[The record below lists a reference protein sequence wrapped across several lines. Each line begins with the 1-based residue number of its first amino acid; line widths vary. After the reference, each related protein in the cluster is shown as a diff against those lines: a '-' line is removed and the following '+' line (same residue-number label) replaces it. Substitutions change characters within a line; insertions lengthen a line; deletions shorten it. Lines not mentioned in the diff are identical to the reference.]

1 MPTRTA
7 ISAAFSASR
16 TPRPG
21 DAHRASQ
28 RRIRN
33 AVPRTAVPR
42 TAALR
47 TMALL
52 AVSGWLS
59 LGVVSPARAADT
71 APPEPAR
78 EGTRTGAELVIRSLA
93 LLGVQYRF
101 GGNSPDTGLDC
112 SGLVRHVY
120 QGALG
125 LVLPRRSE
133 EISRKGES
141 VSLDQLRPGDLV
153 FFNTLRRA
161 FSHVGIYIGGNRFV
175 HAPSRGGQV
184 RVEHIDNRYWMS
196 RFNGGRRIAASE
208 TPAYAYAGLRGTPL
222 PDDSAAPGLEA
233 AWSSVGKSGSVSA
246 PVATPGADG
255 ATLSWGSPY

>member
-1 MPTRTA
+1 MPTRTVRTA
-7 ISAAFSASR
+7 FDAARKS
-16 TPRPG
+16 PPG
-21 DAHRASQ
+21 DPPPPSQ
-28 RRIRN
+28 RR
-33 AVPRTAVPR
+33 AL

-47 TMALL
+47 MAALL
-52 AVSGWLS
+52 AMPAWLM
-59 LGVVSPARAADT
+59 LGTALPARAADT

-78 EGTRTGAELVIRSLA
+78 DGTRAGELVIRSLA

-133 EISRKGES
+133 DISRKGES

-161 FSHVGIYIGGNRFV
+161 FSHVGIYIGANRFV

-196 RFNGGRRIAASE
+196 RFNGARRIAASE
-208 TPAYAYAGLRGTPL
+208 APAYAYAGLRGIPL
-222 PDDSAAPGLEA
+222 PDDTGMPALEA
-233 AWSSVGKSGSVSA
+233 AWSSVARSESATASVA
-246 PVATPGADG
+246 APGAAD

>member
-7 ISAAFSASR
+7 LSASR
-16 TPRPG
+16 TSRPV
-21 DAHRASQ
+21 DPDRAS
-28 RRIRN
+28 RRR
-33 AVPRTAVPR
+33 VR

-47 TMALL
+47 TAALL
-52 AVSGWLS
+52 AVPAWLM
-59 LGVVSPARAADT
+59 LGTALPARAADT
-71 APPEPAR
+71 PPPEQPAR
-78 EGTRTGAELVIRSLA
+78 DGTRTGAELVIRSLA

-196 RFNGGRRIAASE
+196 RFNGARRIAASE
-208 TPAYAYAGLRGTPL
+208 TSTYAYAGLRGTPL
-222 PDDSAAPGLEA
+222 PDDTAVPALEA
-233 AWSSVGKSGSVSA
+233 AWGSVGKPGGIAASVPA
-246 PVATPGADG
+246 PGAAD
-255 ATLSWGSPY
+255 ATLPWGSPY

>member
-1 MPTRTA
+1 MPTRTVRTA
-7 ISAAFSASR
+7 FDAAR
-16 TPRPG
+16 TSRPG
-21 DAHRASQ
+21 DPPPASQ
-28 RRIRN
+28 RRIP
-33 AVPRTAVPR
+33 A
-42 TAALR
+42 AALR
-47 TMALL
+47 MAALL
-52 AVSGWLS
+52 AMPAWLM
-59 LGVVSPARAADT
+59 LGTALPARAADT

-78 EGTRTGAELVIRSLA
+78 GGTRAGAELVIRSLA

-133 EISRKGES
+133 DISRKGES

-196 RFNGGRRIAASE
+196 RFNGARRIAASE
-208 TPAYAYAGLRGTPL
+208 APAYAYAGLRGIPL
-222 PDDSAAPGLEA
+222 PDGTGVPALEAVWSSVARSGSAAESVAAPGA
-233 AWSSVGKSGSVSA
+233 A
-246 PVATPGADG
+246 D

>member
-1 MPTRTA
+1 MPTRT
-7 ISAAFSASR
+7 AFSASR
-16 TPRPG
+16 TSRPV
-21 DAHRASQ
+21 DPHRASQ
-28 RRIRN
+28 RRVG
-33 AVPRTAVPR
+33 AAALR
-42 TAALR
+42 TAAL
-47 TMALL
+47 L
-52 AVSGWLS
+52 AVPAWLM
-59 LGVVSPARAADT
+59 LGTALPARAADT
-71 APPEPAR
+71 PPPEPAR
-78 EGTRTGAELVIRSLA
+78 DGTRAGAELVIRSLA

-141 VSLDQLRPGDLV
+141 VSLDQLHPGDLV

-175 HAPSRGGQV
+175 HAQSRGGQV
-184 RVEHIDNRYWMS
+184 RVEHIDNRYWTS
-196 RFNGGRRIAASE
+196 RFNGARRIVASE
-208 TPAYAYAGLRGTPL
+208 TPAYAYAGPRGTPL
-222 PDDSAAPGLEA
+222 PDDTGVPALEA
-233 AWSSVGKSGSVSA
+233 AWSRVGKPGGVAASVA
-246 PVATPGADG
+246 APGAAD

>member
-1 MPTRTA
+1 MPLAGRRVAGTRC
-7 ISAAFSASR
+7 R
-16 TPRPG
+16 
-21 DAHRASQ
+21 HR
-28 RRIRN
+28 
-33 AVPRTAVPR
+33 
-42 TAALR
+42 
-47 TMALL
+47 
-52 AVSGWLS
+52 
-59 LGVVSPARAADT
+59 D
-71 APPEPAR
+71 PEPTR

-196 RFNGGRRIAASE
+196 RFNGARRIPGSE
-208 TPAYAYAGLRGTPL
+208 APAYTYAGLHGTPL
-222 PDDSAAPGLEA
+222 QQETAAPAIDA
-233 AWSSVGKSGSVSA
+233 AWGGVGTSGSVAA
-246 PVATPGADG
+246 PVAVPGAVDV
-255 ATLSWGSPY
+255 TSSWRSPY

>member
-1 MPTRTA
+1 MPTPT
-7 ISAAFSASR
+7 AFSAAR
-16 TPRPG
+16 TSRPG
-21 DAHRASQ
+21 DPHRASQ
-28 RRIRN
+28 RR
-33 AVPRTAVPR
+33 VP

-47 TMALL
+47 MAALL
-52 AVSGWLS
+52 ALPAWLM
-59 LGVVSPARAADT
+59 LGAALPARAADT
-71 APPEPAR
+71 ATPEPAR
-78 EGTRTGAELVIRSLA
+78 DATRAGAELVVRSLA

-133 EISRKGES
+133 EISREGES
-141 VSLDQLRPGDLV
+141 VALDQLRPGDLV

-196 RFNGGRRIAASE
+196 RFNGARRIAASE
-208 TPAYAYAGLRGTPL
+208 TPVYAYAGLRGTPL
-222 PDDSAAPGLEA
+222 PDDTGAPALDAA
-233 AWSSVGKSGSVSA
+233 SRSVGKPGG
-246 PVATPGADG
+246 VAASIPAPGATD

>member
-1 MPTRTA
+1 MPTRTTL
-7 ISAAFSASR
+7 S
-16 TPRPG
+16 
-21 DAHRASQ
+21 
-28 RRIRN
+28 
-33 AVPRTAVPR
+33 
-42 TAALR
+42 ALR
-47 TMALL
+47 TCRPDRPHRVPQRGLWTATLRTVVLL
-52 AVSGWLS
+52 AVPAWLW
-59 LGVVSPARAADT
+59 LGVASPTRAADT
-71 APPEPAR
+71 APSESTR
-78 EGTRTGAELVIRSLA
+78 EGTHTGAELVIRSLA

-141 VSLDQLRPGDLV
+141 VTLDQLRPGDLV

-161 FSHVGIYIGGNRFV
+161 FSHVGIYVGGNRFV

-196 RFNGGRRIAASE
+196 RFNGARRIPASA

-222 PDDSAAPGLEA
+222 PNETAAPAIDGAWGSAGTSESVA
-233 AWSSVGKSGSVSA
+233 AS
-246 PVATPGADG
+246 VATRGAAD
-255 ATLSWGSPY
+255 ATLSRGSSY